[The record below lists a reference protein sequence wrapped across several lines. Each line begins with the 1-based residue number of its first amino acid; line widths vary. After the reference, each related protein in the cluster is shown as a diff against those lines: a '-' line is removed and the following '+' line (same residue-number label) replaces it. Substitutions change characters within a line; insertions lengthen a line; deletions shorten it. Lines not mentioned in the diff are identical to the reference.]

1 MSIQIE
7 KLKNG
12 IPVLMDK
19 IEGINSVTFGIFVK
33 TGAKNELPGE
43 EGISHLLE
51 HMMFKGT
58 KTKSAK
64 DISEIIDN
72 EGGIINAY
80 TGKENTVYYVQM
92 LSNRLKQGIG
102 ILTDMFLNSTFS
114 EENLEKEKGVVI
126 EEIRMYEDIPEET
139 VHDQN
144 TALVIDGVQGNIIL
158 GTEKSLRGITR
169 DKLVNYFKDQ
179 YRVGNIVISIA
190 GNFEYEDIKDILNN
204 GLGTLEKVEPKR
216 EYNGSM
222 KIKSMENRIKK
233 DTNQIHLCFNTK
245 GCALTSDN
253 RYEVAIISNT
263 LGGNMSSRLFQKIRE
278 DRGLAYSVFSYTS
291 SFEEGGLFTVY
302 AGTTKKDYEEVIR
315 IIENEFEDIREN
327 GITEYE
333 LQKSK
338 NQFLSAVTF
347 GLESSK
353 GRMNRMANSYLLYN
367 EIISLDEI
375 LKQIERITVED
386 IKRTAQEMFD
396 KKYYSKTILGNFENS
411 EENIEEN

>member
-1 MSIQIE
+1 MSIRIE

-33 TGAKNELPGE
+33 TGAKNELSGE
-43 EGISHLLE
+43 EGVSHLLE

-92 LSNRLKQGIG
+92 LSNRLKEGIEV
-102 ILTDMFLNSTFS
+102 LTDMFLNSTFS
-114 EENLEKEKGVVI
+114 EENLEKEKNVVI
-126 EEIRMYEDIPEET
+126 EEIRMYDDIPEEI
-139 VHDQN
+139 VHDRN
-144 TALVIDGVQGNIIL
+144 TALVINGVQGNVVL
-158 GTEKSLRGITR
+158 GSEKSIREMTR
-169 DKLVNYFKDQ
+169 EKLVKYFKEQ
-179 YRVGNIVISIA
+179 YRPENIVISIA
-190 GNFEYEDIKDILNN
+190 GNFSYEDISEILNN
-204 GLGTLEKVEPKR
+204 GLGTIENISPER
-216 EYNGSM
+216 EYNGEMEIRSIEN
-222 KIKSMENRIKK
+222 KITK

-245 GCALTSDN
+245 GCSLTSDM

-263 LGGNMSSRLFQKIRE
+263 LAGNMSSRLFQKIRE

-302 AGTTKKDYEEVIR
+302 AGTTKKDYKEVLE
-315 IIENEFEDIREN
+315 IIENEFEDIKEN

-353 GRMNRMANSYLLYN
+353 GRMNRMANSYLLYK
-367 EIISLDEI
+367 EIKNLDEI
-375 LKQIERITVED
+375 LDQIEKITVED
-386 IKRTAQEMFD
+386 IKKAAQEMFD
-396 KKYYSKTILGNFENS
+396 KKYYSKTILGN
-411 EENIEEN
+411 I

>member
-1 MSIQIE
+1 MRIE

-19 IEGINSVTFGIFVK
+19 IEGINSVTFGIFIK
-33 TGAKNELPGE
+33 TGAKNELHGE

-64 DISEIIDN
+64 DISETIDN

-92 LSNRLKQGIG
+92 LSNRLKEGIEV
-102 ILTDMFLNSTFS
+102 LTDMFLNSTFT
-114 EENLEKEKGVVI
+114 EENLEKEKNVVI

-144 TALVIDGVQGNIIL
+144 TALVIDGVQGNIVL

-169 DKLVNYFKDQ
+169 ETLVNYFTEQ
-179 YRVGNIVISIA
+179 YRPDNMVISIA
-190 GNFEYEDIKDILNN
+190 GNFQYEDIEDVLNN
-204 GLGTLEKVEPKR
+204 GLGTIENREPQRK
-216 EYNGSM
+216 YNGSM
-222 KIKSMENRIKK
+222 KIKSMNNKINR
-233 DTNQIHLCFNTK
+233 DTNQIHLCFNTM
-245 GCALTSDN
+245 GCSLTSNN

-263 LGGNMSSRLFQKIRE
+263 LAGNMSSRLFQKIRE

-302 AGTTKKDYEEVIR
+302 AGTTEKDYKEVIK

-353 GRMNRMANSYLLYN
+353 GRMNRMANSYLLYK
-367 EIISLDEI
+367 EVKSLDEI
-375 LKQIERITVED
+375 LEQIEKITVED
-386 IKRTAQEMFD
+386 IKATAKEMFD
-396 KKYYSKTILGNFENS
+396 KKYYSTTILGN
-411 EENIEEN
+411 I

>member
-1 MSIQIE
+1 MSIRIE

-33 TGAKNELPGE
+33 TGAKNELSGE
-43 EGISHLLE
+43 EGVSHLLE

-92 LSNRLKQGIG
+92 LSNRLKEGIEV
-102 ILTDMFLNSTFS
+102 LTDMFLNSTFS
-114 EENLEKEKGVVI
+114 EENLEKEKNVVI
-126 EEIRMYEDIPEET
+126 EEIRMYDDIPEEI
-139 VHDQN
+139 VHDRN
-144 TALVIDGVQGNIIL
+144 TALVINGVQGNVVL
-158 GTEKSLRGITR
+158 GSEKSIREMTR
-169 DKLVNYFKDQ
+169 EKLVKYFKEQ
-179 YRVGNIVISIA
+179 YRPENIVISIA
-190 GNFEYEDIKDILNN
+190 GNFSYEDISEILNN
-204 GLGTLEKVEPKR
+204 GLGTIENISPER
-216 EYNGSM
+216 EYNGEMEIRSIEN
-222 KIKSMENRIKK
+222 KITK

-245 GCALTSDN
+245 GCSLTSDI

-263 LGGNMSSRLFQKIRE
+263 LAGNMSSRLFQKIRE

-302 AGTTKKDYEEVIR
+302 AGTTKKDYKEVLE
-315 IIENEFEDIREN
+315 IIENEFEDIKEN

-353 GRMNRMANSYLLYN
+353 GRMNRMANSYLLYK
-367 EIISLDEI
+367 EIKSLDEI
-375 LKQIERITVED
+375 LEQIEKITVED
-386 IKRTAQEMFD
+386 IKKAAQEMFD
-396 KKYYSKTILGNFENS
+396 KRYYSKTILGN
-411 EENIEEN
+411 I

>member
-1 MSIQIE
+1 MSIRIE

-33 TGAKNELPGE
+33 TGAKNELSGE
-43 EGISHLLE
+43 EGVSHLLE

-92 LSNRLKQGIG
+92 LSNRLKEGIEV
-102 ILTDMFLNSTFS
+102 LTDMFLNSTFS
-114 EENLEKEKGVVI
+114 EENLEKEKNVVI
-126 EEIRMYEDIPEET
+126 EEIRMYDDIPEEI
-139 VHDQN
+139 VHDRN
-144 TALVIDGVQGNIIL
+144 TALVIDGVQGNIVL
-158 GTEKSLRGITR
+158 GSEKSIREMTR
-169 DKLVNYFKDQ
+169 EKLVKYFKEQ
-179 YRVGNIVISIA
+179 YRPENIVISIA
-190 GNFEYEDIKDILNN
+190 GNFSYEDISEILNN
-204 GLGTLEKVEPKR
+204 GLGTIENISPER
-216 EYNGSM
+216 EYNGTMEIRSIEN
-222 KIKSMENRIKK
+222 KITK

-245 GCALTSDN
+245 GCSLTSN
-253 RYEVAIISNT
+253 IRYEVAIISNT
-263 LGGNMSSRLFQKIRE
+263 LAGNMSSRLFQKIRE

-302 AGTTKKDYEEVIR
+302 AGTTRKDYKEVLE
-315 IIENEFEDIREN
+315 IIENEFEDIKEN

-353 GRMNRMANSYLLYN
+353 GRMNRMANSYLLYK
-367 EIISLDEI
+367 EIKSLDEI
-375 LKQIERITVED
+375 LDQIEKITVED
-386 IKRTAQEMFD
+386 IKKAAQEMFD
-396 KKYYSKTILGNFENS
+396 KRYYSKTILGN
-411 EENIEEN
+411 I

>member
-1 MSIQIE
+1 MSIRIE

-33 TGAKNELPGE
+33 TGAKNELSGE
-43 EGISHLLE
+43 EGVSHLLE

-92 LSNRLKQGIG
+92 LSNRLKEGIEV
-102 ILTDMFLNSTFS
+102 LTDMFLNSTFS
-114 EENLEKEKGVVI
+114 EENLEKEKNVVI
-126 EEIRMYEDIPEET
+126 EEIRMYDDIPEEI
-139 VHDQN
+139 VHDRN
-144 TALVIDGVQGNIIL
+144 TALVIDGVQGNVVL
-158 GTEKSLRGITR
+158 GSEKSIREMTR
-169 DKLVNYFKDQ
+169 EKLVKYFKEQ
-179 YRVGNIVISIA
+179 YRPENIVISIA
-190 GNFEYEDIKDILNN
+190 GNFSYEDISEILNN
-204 GLGTLEKVEPKR
+204 GLGTIENISPER
-216 EYNGSM
+216 EYNGAMEIRSIEN
-222 KIKSMENRIKK
+222 KITK

-245 GCALTSDN
+245 GCSLTSN
-253 RYEVAIISNT
+253 IRYEVAIISNT
-263 LGGNMSSRLFQKIRE
+263 LAGNMSSRLFQKIRE

-302 AGTTKKDYEEVIR
+302 AGTTKKDYKEVLE
-315 IIENEFEDIREN
+315 IIENEFEDIKEN

-353 GRMNRMANSYLLYN
+353 GRMNRMANSYLLYK
-367 EIISLDEI
+367 EIKSLDEI
-375 LKQIERITVED
+375 LEQIEKITVED
-386 IKRTAQEMFD
+386 IKKAAQEMFD
-396 KKYYSKTILGNFENS
+396 KRYYSKTILGN
-411 EENIEEN
+411 I

>member
-1 MSIQIE
+1 MSIRIE

-33 TGAKNELPGE
+33 TGAKNELSGE
-43 EGISHLLE
+43 EGVSHLLE

-92 LSNRLKQGIG
+92 LSNRLKEGIEV
-102 ILTDMFLNSTFS
+102 LTDMFLNSTFS
-114 EENLEKEKGVVI
+114 EENLEKEKNVVI
-126 EEIRMYEDIPEET
+126 EEIRMYDDIPEEI
-139 VHDQN
+139 VHDRN
-144 TALVIDGVQGNIIL
+144 TALVIDGVQGNIVL
-158 GTEKSLRGITR
+158 GSEKSIREMTR
-169 DKLVNYFKDQ
+169 EKLVKYFKEQ
-179 YRVGNIVISIA
+179 YRPENIVISIA
-190 GNFEYEDIKDILNN
+190 GNFSYEDISEVLNN
-204 GLGTLEKVEPKR
+204 GLGTIENISPER
-216 EYNGSM
+216 EYNGAMEIRSIEN
-222 KIKSMENRIKK
+222 KITK

-245 GCALTSDN
+245 GCSLTSN
-253 RYEVAIISNT
+253 IRYEVAIISNT
-263 LGGNMSSRLFQKIRE
+263 LAGNMSSRLFQKIRE

-302 AGTTKKDYEEVIR
+302 AGTTKKDYKEVLE
-315 IIENEFEDIREN
+315 IIENEFEDIKEN

-347 GLESSK
+347 GLENSK
-353 GRMNRMANSYLLYN
+353 GRMNRMANSYLLYK
-367 EIISLDEI
+367 EIKSLDEI
-375 LKQIERITVED
+375 LDQIEKITVED
-386 IKRTAQEMFD
+386 IKKAAQEMFD
-396 KKYYSKTILGNFENS
+396 KKYYSKTILGN
-411 EENIEEN
+411 I

>member
-1 MSIQIE
+1 MSIRIE

-33 TGAKNELPGE
+33 TGAKNELSGE
-43 EGISHLLE
+43 EGVSHLLE

-92 LSNRLKQGIG
+92 LSNRLKEGIEV
-102 ILTDMFLNSTFS
+102 LTDMFLNSTFS
-114 EENLEKEKGVVI
+114 EENLEKEKNVVI
-126 EEIRMYEDIPEET
+126 EEIRMYDDIPEEI
-139 VHDQN
+139 VHDRN
-144 TALVIDGVQGNIIL
+144 TALVINGVQGNVVL
-158 GTEKSLRGITR
+158 GSEKNIREMTR
-169 DKLVNYFKDQ
+169 EKLVKYFKEQ
-179 YRVGNIVISIA
+179 YRPENIVISIA
-190 GNFEYEDIKDILNN
+190 GNFSYEDISEILNN
-204 GLGTLEKVEPKR
+204 GLGTIENISPER
-216 EYNGSM
+216 EYNGEMEIRSIEN
-222 KIKSMENRIKK
+222 KITK

-245 GCALTSDN
+245 GCSLTSDI

-263 LGGNMSSRLFQKIRE
+263 LAGNMSSRLFQKIRE

-302 AGTTKKDYEEVIR
+302 AGTTKKDYKEVLE
-315 IIENEFEDIREN
+315 IIENEFEDIKEN

-353 GRMNRMANSYLLYN
+353 GRMNRMANSYLLYK
-367 EIISLDEI
+367 EIKSLDEI
-375 LKQIERITVED
+375 LEQIEKITVED
-386 IKRTAQEMFD
+386 IKKAAQEMFD
-396 KKYYSKTILGNFENS
+396 KRYYSKTILGN
-411 EENIEEN
+411 I

>member
-1 MSIQIE
+1 MSIRIE

-33 TGAKNELPGE
+33 TGAKNELSGE
-43 EGISHLLE
+43 EGVSHLLE

-92 LSNRLKQGIG
+92 LSNRLKEGIEV
-102 ILTDMFLNSTFS
+102 LTDMFLNSTFS
-114 EENLEKEKGVVI
+114 EENLEKEKNVVI
-126 EEIRMYEDIPEET
+126 EEIRMYDDIPEEI
-139 VHDQN
+139 VHDRN
-144 TALVIDGVQGNIIL
+144 TALVIDGVQGNIVL
-158 GTEKSLRGITR
+158 GSEKSIREMTR
-169 DKLVNYFKDQ
+169 EKLVKYFKEQ
-179 YRVGNIVISIA
+179 YRPENIVISIA
-190 GNFEYEDIKDILNN
+190 GNFSYEDISEILNN
-204 GLGTLEKVEPKR
+204 GLGTIENISSER
-216 EYNGSM
+216 EYNGAM
-222 KIKSMENRIKK
+222 EIKSIENKITK

-245 GCALTSDN
+245 GCSLTSDM

-263 LGGNMSSRLFQKIRE
+263 LAGNMSSRLFQKIRE

-302 AGTTKKDYEEVIR
+302 AGTTKKDYKEVLE
-315 IIENEFEDIREN
+315 IIENEFEDIKEN

-353 GRMNRMANSYLLYN
+353 GRMNRMANSYLLYK
-367 EIISLDEI
+367 EIKSLDEI
-375 LKQIERITVED
+375 LDQIEKITVED
-386 IKRTAQEMFD
+386 IKKAAQEMFD
-396 KKYYSKTILGNFENS
+396 KKYYSKTILGN
-411 EENIEEN
+411 I

>member
-1 MSIQIE
+1 MSIRIE

-33 TGAKNELPGE
+33 TGAKNELSGE
-43 EGISHLLE
+43 EGVSHLLE

-92 LSNRLKQGIG
+92 LSNRLKEGIEV
-102 ILTDMFLNSTFS
+102 LTDMFLNSTFS
-114 EENLEKEKGVVI
+114 EENLEKEKNVVI
-126 EEIRMYEDIPEET
+126 EEIRMYDDIPEEI
-139 VHDQN
+139 VHDRN
-144 TALVIDGVQGNIIL
+144 TALVINGVQGNIVL
-158 GTEKSLRGITR
+158 GSEKSIREMTR
-169 DKLVNYFKDQ
+169 EKLVKYFKEQ
-179 YRVGNIVISIA
+179 YRPENIVISIA
-190 GNFEYEDIKDILNN
+190 GNFSYEDISEVLNN
-204 GLGTLEKVEPKR
+204 GLGTIENISSER
-216 EYNGSM
+216 EYNGAMEIRSIEN
-222 KIKSMENRIKK
+222 KITK

-245 GCALTSDN
+245 GCSLTSN
-253 RYEVAIISNT
+253 IRYEVAIISNT
-263 LGGNMSSRLFQKIRE
+263 LAGNMSSRLFQKIRE

-302 AGTTKKDYEEVIR
+302 AGTTKKDYKEVLE
-315 IIENEFEDIREN
+315 IIENEFEDIKEN

-353 GRMNRMANSYLLYN
+353 GRMNRMANSYLLYK
-367 EIISLDEI
+367 EIKSLDEI
-375 LKQIERITVED
+375 LEQIEKITVED
-386 IKRTAQEMFD
+386 IKKAAQEMFD
-396 KKYYSKTILGNFENS
+396 KRYYSKTILGN
-411 EENIEEN
+411 I

>member
-1 MSIQIE
+1 MSIRIE

-33 TGAKNELPGE
+33 TGAKNELSGE
-43 EGISHLLE
+43 EGVSHLLE

-92 LSNRLKQGIG
+92 LSNRLKEGIEV
-102 ILTDMFLNSTFS
+102 LTDMFLNSTFS
-114 EENLEKEKGVVI
+114 EENLEKEKNVVI
-126 EEIRMYEDIPEET
+126 EEIRMYDDIPEEI
-139 VHDQN
+139 VHDRN
-144 TALVIDGVQGNIIL
+144 TALVINGVQGNVVL
-158 GTEKSLRGITR
+158 GSEKSIREMTR
-169 DKLVNYFKDQ
+169 EKLVKYFKEQ
-179 YRVGNIVISIA
+179 YRPENIVISIA
-190 GNFEYEDIKDILNN
+190 GNFSYEDISEILNN
-204 GLGTLEKVEPKR
+204 GLGTIENISPER
-216 EYNGSM
+216 EYNGAMEIRSIEN
-222 KIKSMENRIKK
+222 KITK

-245 GCALTSDN
+245 GCSLTSDI

-263 LGGNMSSRLFQKIRE
+263 LAGNMSSRLFQKIRE

-302 AGTTKKDYEEVIR
+302 AGTTKKDYKEVLE
-315 IIENEFEDIREN
+315 IIENEFEDIKEN

-347 GLESSK
+347 GLENSK
-353 GRMNRMANSYLLYN
+353 GRMNRMANSYLLYK
-367 EIISLDEI
+367 EIKSLDEI
-375 LKQIERITVED
+375 LDQIEKITVED
-386 IKRTAQEMFD
+386 IKKAAQEMFD
-396 KKYYSKTILGNFENS
+396 KRYYSKTILGN
-411 EENIEEN
+411 I

>member
-1 MSIQIE
+1 MSIRIE

-19 IEGINSVTFGIFVK
+19 IEGMNSVTFGIFVK
-33 TGAKNELPGE
+33 TGAKNELSGE
-43 EGISHLLE
+43 EGVSHLLE

-92 LSNRLKQGIG
+92 LSNKLRNGIEV
-102 ILTDMFLNSTFS
+102 LTDMFLNSTFS
-114 EENLEKEKGVVI
+114 EESLEREKNVVI

-158 GTEKSLRGITR
+158 GTEKSIEEMTR
-169 DKLVNYFKDQ
+169 EKLVKYFKEQ
-179 YRVGNIVISIA
+179 YRPENIVISIA
-190 GNFEYEDIKDILNN
+190 GNFSYEDISEVLND
-204 GLGTLEKVEPKR
+204 GFGTIEKIQPKR
-216 EYNGSM
+216 KYDGSM
-222 KIKSMENRIKK
+222 KIKNIENQIKK
-233 DTNQIHLCFNTK
+233 DTNQVHLCFNTI
-245 GCALTSDN
+245 GCSLTSDK

-263 LGGNMSSRLFQKIRE
+263 LAGNMSSRLFQKIRE
-278 DRGLAYSVFSYTS
+278 DKGLAYSVFSYTS

-302 AGTTKKDYEEVIR
+302 AGTTKKDYKEVLE
-315 IIENEFEDIREN
+315 IIENEFNDIREN

-367 EIISLDEI
+367 EIKNLDEI
-375 LKQIERITVED
+375 LEQIEKITVED
-386 IKRTAQEMFD
+386 IKKVAHEMFD
-396 KKYYSKTILGNFENS
+396 KKYYSKTILGN
-411 EENIEEN
+411 I

>member
-1 MSIQIE
+1 MSIRIE

-33 TGAKNELPGE
+33 TGAKNELSGE
-43 EGISHLLE
+43 GGVSHLLE

-92 LSNRLKQGIG
+92 LSNRLKEGIEV
-102 ILTDMFLNSTFS
+102 LTDMFLNSTFS
-114 EENLEKEKGVVI
+114 EENLEKEKNVVI
-126 EEIRMYEDIPEET
+126 EEIRMYDDIPEEI
-139 VHDQN
+139 VHDRN
-144 TALVIDGVQGNIIL
+144 TALVIDGVQGNVVL
-158 GTEKSLRGITR
+158 GSEKSIREMTR
-169 DKLVNYFKDQ
+169 EKLVKYFKEQ
-179 YRVGNIVISIA
+179 YRPENIVISIA
-190 GNFEYEDIKDILNN
+190 GNFSYEDISEILNN
-204 GLGTLEKVEPKR
+204 GLGTIENISPER
-216 EYNGSM
+216 EYNGAMEIRSIEN
-222 KIKSMENRIKK
+222 KITK

-245 GCALTSDN
+245 GCSLTSDI

-263 LGGNMSSRLFQKIRE
+263 LAGNMSSRLFQKIRE

-302 AGTTKKDYEEVIR
+302 AGTTKKDYKEVLE
-315 IIENEFEDIREN
+315 IIENEFEDIKEN

-353 GRMNRMANSYLLYN
+353 GRMNRMANSYLLYK
-367 EIISLDEI
+367 EIKSLDEI
-375 LKQIERITVED
+375 LDQIEKITVED
-386 IKRTAQEMFD
+386 IKKAAQEMFD
-396 KKYYSKTILGNFENS
+396 KRYYSKTILGN
-411 EENIEEN
+411 I

>member
-1 MSIQIE
+1 MSIRIE

-33 TGAKNELPGE
+33 TGAKNELSGE
-43 EGISHLLE
+43 EGVSHLLE

-92 LSNRLKQGIG
+92 LSNRLKEGIEV
-102 ILTDMFLNSTFS
+102 LTDMFLNSTFS
-114 EENLEKEKGVVI
+114 EENLEKEKNVVI
-126 EEIRMYEDIPEET
+126 EEIRMYDDIPEEI
-139 VHDQN
+139 VHDRN
-144 TALVIDGVQGNIIL
+144 TALVINGVQGNVVL
-158 GTEKSLRGITR
+158 GSEKSIREMTR
-169 DKLVNYFKDQ
+169 EKLVKYFKEQ
-179 YRVGNIVISIA
+179 YRPENIVISIA
-190 GNFEYEDIKDILNN
+190 GNFSYEDISEILNN
-204 GLGTLEKVEPKR
+204 GLGTIENISPER
-216 EYNGSM
+216 EYNGAMEIRSIEN
-222 KIKSMENRIKK
+222 KITK

-245 GCALTSDN
+245 GCSLTSDM

-263 LGGNMSSRLFQKIRE
+263 LAGNMSSRLFQKIRE

-302 AGTTKKDYEEVIR
+302 AGTTRKDYKEVLE
-315 IIENEFEDIREN
+315 IIENEFEDIKEN

-353 GRMNRMANSYLLYN
+353 GRMNRMANSYLLYK
-367 EIISLDEI
+367 EIKSLDEI
-375 LKQIERITVED
+375 LEQIEKITVED
-386 IKRTAQEMFD
+386 IKKAAQEMFD
-396 KKYYSKTILGNFENS
+396 KRYYSKTILGN
-411 EENIEEN
+411 I

>member
-1 MSIQIE
+1 MSIRIE

-33 TGAKNELPGE
+33 TGAKNELSGE
-43 EGISHLLE
+43 EGVSHLLE

-92 LSNRLKQGIG
+92 LSNRLKEGIEV
-102 ILTDMFLNSTFS
+102 LTDMFLNSTFS
-114 EENLEKEKGVVI
+114 KENLEKEKNVVI
-126 EEIRMYEDIPEET
+126 EEIRMYDDIPEEI
-139 VHDQN
+139 VHDRN
-144 TALVIDGVQGNIIL
+144 TALVINGVQGNVVL
-158 GTEKSLRGITR
+158 GSEKSIREMTR
-169 DKLVNYFKDQ
+169 EKLVKYFKEQ
-179 YRVGNIVISIA
+179 YRPENIVISIA
-190 GNFEYEDIKDILNN
+190 GNFSYEDISEILNN
-204 GLGTLEKVEPKR
+204 GLGTIENISPER
-216 EYNGSM
+216 EYNGEMEIRSIEN
-222 KIKSMENRIKK
+222 KITK

-245 GCALTSDN
+245 GCSLTSN
-253 RYEVAIISNT
+253 MRYEVAIISNT
-263 LGGNMSSRLFQKIRE
+263 LAGNMSSRLFQKIRE

-302 AGTTKKDYEEVIR
+302 AGTTKKDYKEVLE
-315 IIENEFEDIREN
+315 IIENEFEDIKEN

-353 GRMNRMANSYLLYN
+353 GRMNRMANSYLLYK
-367 EIISLDEI
+367 EIKSLDEI
-375 LKQIERITVED
+375 LDQIEKITVED
-386 IKRTAQEMFD
+386 IKKAAQEMFD
-396 KKYYSKTILGNFENS
+396 KRYYSKTILGN
-411 EENIEEN
+411 I

>member
-1 MSIQIE
+1 MSIRIE

-33 TGAKNELPGE
+33 TGAKNELSGE
-43 EGISHLLE
+43 EGVSHLLE

-92 LSNRLKQGIG
+92 LSNRLKEGIEV
-102 ILTDMFLNSTFS
+102 LTDMFLNSTFS
-114 EENLEKEKGVVI
+114 EENLEKEKNVVI
-126 EEIRMYEDIPEET
+126 EEIRMYDDIPEEI
-139 VHDQN
+139 VHDRN
-144 TALVIDGVQGNIIL
+144 TALVINGVQGNVVL
-158 GTEKSLRGITR
+158 GSEKSIREMTR
-169 DKLVNYFKDQ
+169 EKLVKYFKEQ
-179 YRVGNIVISIA
+179 YRPENIVISIA
-190 GNFEYEDIKDILNN
+190 GNFSYEDISEILNN
-204 GLGTLEKVEPKR
+204 GLGTIENISPER
-216 EYNGSM
+216 EYNGEMEIRSIEN
-222 KIKSMENRIKK
+222 KITK

-245 GCALTSDN
+245 GCSLTSDM

-263 LGGNMSSRLFQKIRE
+263 LAGNMSSRLFQKIRE

-302 AGTTKKDYEEVIR
+302 AGTTKKDYKEVLE
-315 IIENEFEDIREN
+315 IIENEFEDIKEN

-353 GRMNRMANSYLLYN
+353 GRMNRMANSYLLYK
-367 EIISLDEI
+367 EIKNLDEI
-375 LKQIERITVED
+375 LDQIEKITVED
-386 IKRTAQEMFD
+386 IKKAAQEMFD
-396 KKYYSKTILGNFENS
+396 KRYYSKTILGN
-411 EENIEEN
+411 I

>member
-1 MSIQIE
+1 MSIRIE

-33 TGAKNELPGE
+33 TGAKNELSGE
-43 EGISHLLE
+43 EGVSHLLE

-92 LSNRLKQGIG
+92 LSNRLKEGIEV
-102 ILTDMFLNSTFS
+102 LTDMFLNSTFS
-114 EENLEKEKGVVI
+114 EENLEKEKNVVI
-126 EEIRMYEDIPEET
+126 EEIRMYDDIPEEI
-139 VHDQN
+139 VHDRN
-144 TALVIDGVQGNIIL
+144 TALVIDGVQGNVVL
-158 GTEKSLRGITR
+158 GSEKSIREMTR
-169 DKLVNYFKDQ
+169 EKLVKYFKEQ
-179 YRVGNIVISIA
+179 YRPENIVISIA
-190 GNFEYEDIKDILNN
+190 GNFSYEDISEVLNN
-204 GLGTLEKVEPKR
+204 GLGTIENISPER
-216 EYNGSM
+216 EYNGAMEIRSIEN
-222 KIKSMENRIKK
+222 KITK

-245 GCALTSDN
+245 GCSLTSDI

-263 LGGNMSSRLFQKIRE
+263 LAGNMSSRLFQKIRE

-302 AGTTKKDYEEVIR
+302 AGTTKKDYKEVLE
-315 IIENEFEDIREN
+315 IIENEFEDIKEN

-353 GRMNRMANSYLLYN
+353 GRMNRMANSYLLYK
-367 EIISLDEI
+367 EIKSLDEI
-375 LKQIERITVED
+375 LDQIEKITVED
-386 IKRTAQEMFD
+386 IKKAAQEMFD
-396 KKYYSKTILGNFENS
+396 KKYYSKTILGN
-411 EENIEEN
+411 I

>member
-1 MSIQIE
+1 MSIRIE

-33 TGAKNELPGE
+33 TGAKNELSGE
-43 EGISHLLE
+43 EGVSHLLE

-92 LSNRLKQGIG
+92 LSNRLKEGIEV
-102 ILTDMFLNSTFS
+102 LTDMFLNSTFS
-114 EENLEKEKGVVI
+114 EENLEKEKNVVI
-126 EEIRMYEDIPEET
+126 EEIRMYDDIPEEI
-139 VHDQN
+139 VHDRN
-144 TALVIDGVQGNIIL
+144 TALVIDGVQGNIVL
-158 GTEKSLRGITR
+158 GSEKSIREMTR
-169 DKLVNYFKDQ
+169 EKLVKYFKEQ
-179 YRVGNIVISIA
+179 YRPENIVISIA
-190 GNFEYEDIKDILNN
+190 GNFSYEDISEILNN
-204 GLGTLEKVEPKR
+204 GLGTIENISPER
-216 EYNGSM
+216 EYNGTMELRSIEN
-222 KIKSMENRIKK
+222 KITK

-245 GCALTSDN
+245 GCSLTSDI

-263 LGGNMSSRLFQKIRE
+263 LAGNMSSRLFQKIRE

-302 AGTTKKDYEEVIR
+302 AGTTKKDYKEVLE
-315 IIENEFEDIREN
+315 IIENEFEDIKEN

-353 GRMNRMANSYLLYN
+353 GRMNRMANSYLLYK
-367 EIISLDEI
+367 EIKSLDEI
-375 LKQIERITVED
+375 LDQIEKITVED
-386 IKRTAQEMFD
+386 IKKAAQKMFD
-396 KKYYSKTILGNFENS
+396 KKYYSKTILGN
-411 EENIEEN
+411 I

>member
-1 MSIQIE
+1 MSIRIE

-33 TGAKNELPGE
+33 TGAKNELSGE
-43 EGISHLLE
+43 EGVSHLLE

-92 LSNRLKQGIG
+92 LSNRLKEGIEV
-102 ILTDMFLNSTFS
+102 LTDMFLNSTFS
-114 EENLEKEKGVVI
+114 EENLEKEKNVVI
-126 EEIRMYEDIPEET
+126 EEIRMYDDIPEEI
-139 VHDQN
+139 VHDRN
-144 TALVIDGVQGNIIL
+144 TALVIDGVQGNIVL
-158 GTEKSLRGITR
+158 GSEKSIREMTR
-169 DKLVNYFKDQ
+169 EKLVKYFKEQ
-179 YRVGNIVISIA
+179 YRPENIVISIA
-190 GNFEYEDIKDILNN
+190 GNFSYEDISEVLNN
-204 GLGTLEKVEPKR
+204 GLGTIENISPER
-216 EYNGSM
+216 EYNGAMEIRSIEN
-222 KIKSMENRIKK
+222 KITK

-245 GCALTSDN
+245 GCSLTSDI

-263 LGGNMSSRLFQKIRE
+263 LAGNMSSRLFQKIRE

-302 AGTTKKDYEEVIR
+302 AGTTKKDYKEVLE
-315 IIENEFEDIREN
+315 IIENEFEDIKEN

-353 GRMNRMANSYLLYN
+353 GRMNRMANSYLLYK
-367 EIISLDEI
+367 EIKSLDEI
-375 LKQIERITVED
+375 LDQIEKITVED
-386 IKRTAQEMFD
+386 IKKAAQEMFD
-396 KKYYSKTILGNFENS
+396 KRYYSKTILGN
-411 EENIEEN
+411 I

>member
-1 MSIQIE
+1 MSIRIE

-33 TGAKNELPGE
+33 TGAKNELSGE
-43 EGISHLLE
+43 EGVSHLLE

-92 LSNRLKQGIG
+92 LSNRLKEGIEV
-102 ILTDMFLNSTFS
+102 LTDMFLNSTFS
-114 EENLEKEKGVVI
+114 EENLEKEKNVVI
-126 EEIRMYEDIPEET
+126 EEIRMYDDIPEEI
-139 VHDQN
+139 VHDRN
-144 TALVIDGVQGNIIL
+144 TALVINGVQGNVVL
-158 GTEKSLRGITR
+158 GSEKNIREMTR
-169 DKLVNYFKDQ
+169 EKLVKYFKEQ
-179 YRVGNIVISIA
+179 YRPENIVISIA
-190 GNFEYEDIKDILNN
+190 GNFSYEDISEILNN
-204 GLGTLEKVEPKR
+204 GLGTIENISPER
-216 EYNGSM
+216 EYNGAMEIRSIEN
-222 KIKSMENRIKK
+222 KITK

-245 GCALTSDN
+245 GCSLTSDM

-263 LGGNMSSRLFQKIRE
+263 LAGNMSSRLFQKIRE

-302 AGTTKKDYEEVIR
+302 AGTTKKDYKEVLE
-315 IIENEFEDIREN
+315 IIENEFEDIKEN

-353 GRMNRMANSYLLYN
+353 GRMNRMANSYLLYK
-367 EIISLDEI
+367 EIKSLDEI
-375 LKQIERITVED
+375 LDQIEKITVED
-386 IKRTAQEMFD
+386 IKKAAQEMFD
-396 KKYYSKTILGNFENS
+396 KRYYSKTILGN
-411 EENIEEN
+411 I

>member
-1 MSIQIE
+1 MSIRIE

-33 TGAKNELPGE
+33 TGAKNELSGE
-43 EGISHLLE
+43 EGVSHLLE

-92 LSNRLKQGIG
+92 LSNRLKEGIEV
-102 ILTDMFLNSTFS
+102 LTDMFLNSTFS
-114 EENLEKEKGVVI
+114 EENLEKEKNVVI
-126 EEIRMYEDIPEET
+126 EEIRMYDDIPEEI
-139 VHDQN
+139 VHDRN
-144 TALVIDGVQGNIIL
+144 TALVINGVQGNVVL
-158 GTEKSLRGITR
+158 GSEKSIREMTR
-169 DKLVNYFKDQ
+169 EKLVKYFKEQ
-179 YRVGNIVISIA
+179 YRPENIVISIA
-190 GNFEYEDIKDILNN
+190 GNFSYEDISEILNN
-204 GLGTLEKVEPKR
+204 GLGTIENISPER
-216 EYNGSM
+216 EYNGEMEIRSIEN
-222 KIKSMENRIKK
+222 KITK

-245 GCALTSDN
+245 GCSLTSDM

-263 LGGNMSSRLFQKIRE
+263 LAGNMSSRLFQKIRE

-302 AGTTKKDYEEVIR
+302 AGTTKKDYKEVLE
-315 IIENEFEDIREN
+315 IIENEFEDIKEN

-353 GRMNRMANSYLLYN
+353 GRMNRMANSYLLYK
-367 EIISLDEI
+367 EIKSLDEI
-375 LKQIERITVED
+375 LDQIEKITVED
-386 IKRTAQEMFD
+386 IKKAAQEMFD
-396 KKYYSKTILGNFENS
+396 KRYYSKTILGN
-411 EENIEEN
+411 I

>member
-92 LSNRLKQGIG
+92 LSNRLKQGIE

-222 KIKSMENRIKK
+222 KIKSMENC
-233 DTNQIHLCFNTK
+233 L
-245 GCALTSDN
+245 
-253 RYEVAIISNT
+253 
-263 LGGNMSSRLFQKIRE
+263 
-278 DRGLAYSVFSYTS
+278 
-291 SFEEGGLFTVY
+291 
-302 AGTTKKDYEEVIR
+302 
-315 IIENEFEDIREN
+315 
-327 GITEYE
+327 
-333 LQKSK
+333 
-338 NQFLSAVTF
+338 
-347 GLESSK
+347 
-353 GRMNRMANSYLLYN
+353 
-367 EIISLDEI
+367 
-375 LKQIERITVED
+375 
-386 IKRTAQEMFD
+386 
-396 KKYYSKTILGNFENS
+396 
-411 EENIEEN
+411 

>member
-1 MSIQIE
+1 MSIKIE

-33 TGAKNELPGE
+33 TGAKNELNGE

-72 EGGIINAY
+72 EGGVINAY

-92 LSNRLKQGIG
+92 LSNKLKEGIE

-114 EENLEKEKGVVI
+114 EENLEKEKNVVI
-126 EEIRMYEDIPEET
+126 EEIRMYDDIPEEI
-139 VHDQN
+139 VHDRN
-144 TALVIDGVQGNIIL
+144 TALVIEGVQGNNVL
-158 GTEKSLRGITR
+158 GTEESLKGITR
-169 DKLVNYFKDQ
+169 EKLVNYFKEQ
-179 YRVGNIVISIA
+179 YNPENIVISIA
-190 GNFEYEDIKDILNN
+190 GNFSFEEISELLNN
-204 GLGTLEKVEPKR
+204 GIGTIEKISSNRV
-216 EYNGSM
+216 YDGSM
-222 KIKSMENRIKK
+222 KIKSIENRINK
-233 DTNQIHLCFNTK
+233 DTNQVHLCFNTI
-245 GCALTSDN
+245 GCSLTSDK

-263 LGGNMSSRLFQKIRE
+263 LAGNMSSRLFQKIRE

-302 AGTTKKDYEEVIR
+302 AGTTKKDYEEVLK
-315 IIENEFEDIREN
+315 IIEEEFEDIRKN

-353 GRMNRMANSYLLYN
+353 GRMNRMANSYLLYK
-367 EIISLDEI
+367 EIKDLDEI
-375 LKQIERITVED
+375 LKQIEKITVED
-386 IKRTAQEMFD
+386 IKKVAQDMFD
-396 KKYYSKTILGNFENS
+396 KKYYSKTILGN
-411 EENIEEN
+411 I

>member
-1 MSIQIE
+1 MSIRIE

-33 TGAKNELPGE
+33 TGAKNELSGE
-43 EGISHLLE
+43 EGVSHLLE

-92 LSNRLKQGIG
+92 LSNRLKEGIEV
-102 ILTDMFLNSTFS
+102 LTDMFLNSTFS
-114 EENLEKEKGVVI
+114 EENLEKEKNVVI
-126 EEIRMYEDIPEET
+126 EEIRMYDDIPEEI
-139 VHDQN
+139 VHDRN
-144 TALVIDGVQGNIIL
+144 TALVIDGVQGNVVL
-158 GTEKSLRGITR
+158 GSEKSIREMTR
-169 DKLVNYFKDQ
+169 EKLVKYFKEQ
-179 YRVGNIVISIA
+179 CRPENIVISIA
-190 GNFEYEDIKDILNN
+190 GNFSYEDISEILNN
-204 GLGTLEKVEPKR
+204 GLGTIENISPER
-216 EYNGSM
+216 EYNGAMEIRSIEN
-222 KIKSMENRIKK
+222 KITK

-245 GCALTSDN
+245 GCSLTSDI

-263 LGGNMSSRLFQKIRE
+263 LAGNMSSRLFQKIRE

-302 AGTTKKDYEEVIR
+302 AGTTKKDYKEVLE
-315 IIENEFEDIREN
+315 IIENEFEDIKEN

-353 GRMNRMANSYLLYN
+353 GRMNRMANSYLLYK
-367 EIISLDEI
+367 EIKSLDEI
-375 LKQIERITVED
+375 LEQIEKITVED
-386 IKRTAQEMFD
+386 IKKAAQEMFD
-396 KKYYSKTILGNFENS
+396 KRYYSKTILGN
-411 EENIEEN
+411 I

>member
-1 MSIQIE
+1 MRIE

-19 IEGINSVTFGIFVK
+19 IEGINSVTFGIFIK

-64 DISEIIDN
+64 DISEKIDN

-92 LSNRLKQGIG
+92 LSSRLKEGIE
-102 ILTDMFLNSTFS
+102 ILTDMFLNSTFTA
-114 EENLEKEKGVVI
+114 ENLEKEKNVVI

-144 TALVIDGVQGNIIL
+144 TALVIDGVQGNIVL
-158 GTEKSLRGITR
+158 GTEESIRKMSRET
-169 DKLVNYFKDQ
+169 LVNYFREQ
-179 YRVGNIVISIA
+179 YRPNNMVISIA
-190 GNFEYEDIKDILNN
+190 GNFEYEDIKDILEE
-204 GLGTLEKVEPKR
+204 GLGTIEPR
-216 EYNGSM
+216 EPQRKYDGAMS
-222 KIKSMENRIKK
+222 IKSMNNRINR
-233 DTNQIHLCFNTK
+233 DTNQVHLCFNTR
-245 GCALTSDN
+245 GCSLTSDN

-263 LGGNMSSRLFQKIRE
+263 LAGNMSSRLFQKIRE

-302 AGTTKKDYEEVIR
+302 AGTTEKDYKEVIK
-315 IIENEFEDIREN
+315 IIEDEFEDIREN

-367 EIISLDEI
+367 EVKSLDEI
-375 LKQIERITVED
+375 LKQIEKISVAD
-386 IKRTAQEMFD
+386 IKKSAEMMFD
-396 KKYYSKTILGNFENS
+396 KKYYSTTILGN
-411 EENIEEN
+411 I

>member
-1 MSIQIE
+1 MSIRIE

-33 TGAKNELPGE
+33 TGAKNELSGE
-43 EGISHLLE
+43 EGVSHLLE

-92 LSNRLKQGIG
+92 LSNRLKEGIEV
-102 ILTDMFLNSTFS
+102 LTDMFLNSTFS
-114 EENLEKEKGVVI
+114 EENLEKEKNVVI
-126 EEIRMYEDIPEET
+126 EEIRMYDDIPEEI
-139 VHDQN
+139 VHDRN
-144 TALVIDGVQGNIIL
+144 TALVIDGVQGNVVL
-158 GTEKSLRGITR
+158 GSEKSIREMTR
-169 DKLVNYFKDQ
+169 EKLVKYFKEQ
-179 YRVGNIVISIA
+179 YRPENIVISIA
-190 GNFEYEDIKDILNN
+190 GNFSYEDISEILNN
-204 GLGTLEKVEPKR
+204 GLGTIENISPER
-216 EYNGSM
+216 EYNGAMEIRSIEN
-222 KIKSMENRIKK
+222 KITK

-245 GCALTSDN
+245 GCSLTSDM

-263 LGGNMSSRLFQKIRE
+263 LAGNMSSRLFQKIRE

-302 AGTTKKDYEEVIR
+302 AGTTKKDYKEVLE
-315 IIENEFEDIREN
+315 IIENEFEDIKEN

-353 GRMNRMANSYLLYN
+353 GRMNRMANSYLLYK
-367 EIISLDEI
+367 EIKSLDEI
-375 LKQIERITVED
+375 LEQIEKITVED
-386 IKRTAQEMFD
+386 IKKAAQEMFD
-396 KKYYSKTILGNFENS
+396 KRYYSKTILGN
-411 EENIEEN
+411 I